1 MGRHERI
8 STDLPD
14 YMVSELRM
22 AVESGEFASTD
33 EAVRDALTHWLAA
46 RAMGALTADELR
58 AGLQREIEG
67 PGRDADVVFDRL
79 DALCRAHIEASE
91 RKA

>member
-14 YMVSELRM
+14 YMVSELRS

-33 EAVRDALTHWLAA
+33 EAVREALTHWL
-46 RAMGALTADELR
+46 GAVTAEDLR
-58 AGLQREIEG
+58 VGLQREVEG
-67 PGRDADVVFDRL
+67 PGRDADAVFDRL
-79 DALCRAHIEASE
+79 EALCGDRIEASE